1 MANALTNP
9 YEFTCGGITVKC
21 TPYTGG
27 SFITNRDLPKDE
39 FIQKKFKVALFGEYH
54 VVQEPELD
62 GIKVLGK
69 KENEDGEQIG
79 DKDQSETQGIV
90 DKGSRKKGIDGI
102 KSS

>member
-27 SFITNRDLPKDE
+27 SFISNRDLPKDD
-39 FIQKKFKVALFGEYH
+39 FVQKKFKVALFAEYN
-54 VVQEPELD
+54 VIQEPGLD

-69 KENEDGEQIG
+69 ME
-79 DKDQSETQGIV
+79 KDDDEGTSEVRETRAESSG
-90 DKGSRKKGIDGI
+90 KARK
-102 KSS
+102 

>member
-9 YEFTCGGITVKC
+9 YEITAGGIMVKC

-27 SFITNRDLPKDE
+27 SFITNRDLPKDAVLAK
-39 FIQKKFKVALFGEYH
+39 QFKDVLFAEYNVH
-54 VVQEPELD
+54 QEPEID

-69 KENEDGEQIG
+69 KEKDDGEQIG

-90 DKGSRKKGIDGI
+90 DKGSRKKGTDGI